1 MKKLLYIVLLFQ
13 ACTALNKQTSDV
25 QVIIDPNPAQIN
37 EIAIVR
43 LSIEH
48 KEGVF
53 PDFYIVHKGD
63 TGLLDFNSVEDYAF
77 LELVNNRA
85 GNYSY
90 HGFVNYTDN
99 ESVEQTAHY
108 TIDFTVAE

>member
-25 QVIIDPNPAQIN
+25 QVIIDPNPAQID
-37 EIAIVR
+37 EVALVK

-63 TGLLDFNSVEDYAF
+63 TGLLEFNPDEDYAF

-85 GNYSY
+85 GDYSY
-90 HGFVNYTDN
+90 HGFVNYTDK
-99 ESVEQTAHY
+99 ESVEHTAQY
-108 TIDFTVAE
+108 TIDFSVEE